1 MVKHL
6 KEKIASKLFG
16 ICTVKY
22 TNTIKKRNERNNNSY
37 SISNYIN
44 FKSKK
49 IMSLR
54 AWEIRLGLFKG
65 LALGIQHN
73 SFIEEEVEEHDTELF
88 IGIIKITIT
97 LIYN

>member
-1 MVKHL
+1 
-6 KEKIASKLFG
+6 
-16 ICTVKY
+16 
-22 TNTIKKRNERNNNSY
+22 
-37 SISNYIN
+37 
-44 FKSKK
+44 
-49 IMSLR
+49 MSLR